1 MKTVQRL
8 NCEAGLMCAHIFLA
22 IFIWRIKVLS
32 VVDEYFKGL
41 QISECIYFSP
51 SHRSV
56 GFAGNL
62 FRN

>member
-1 MKTVQRL
+1 M
-8 NCEAGLMCAHIFLA
+8 IFT
-22 IFIWRIKVLS
+22 WRIQVPS

-41 QISECIYFSP
+41 QISECIYSSP